1 MFEGAHTALIT
12 PFENGNRSLDEAA
25 LRALVEKQVAAG
37 ISGLVPVGT
46 TGESPT
52 VSHDEHQRVI
62 EVTVEAVNKRCLVT
76 AGTGSNSTREAI
88 AMTQAAEKAGVDAA
102 LLVAPYYN
110 KPSQEGLY
118 QHYKA
123 IAEATSLPIMLYS
136 IPGRCGI
143 AIEVDTVARLHDACP
158 NIRAMKEAG
167 GNPERVSQL
176 KAATPDVFDILS
188 GDDSL
193 TIPFMSVGAV
203 GVVSVAGNLIPQA
216 MTDIVKA
223 VNADRLAD
231 ALAIH
236 EKYYPLFSSFL
247 KLDTNPVPIKAA
259 MHLAGYCGP
268 DLRLPMVALSE
279 EKTAELRTILT
290 ELDLIP
296 A

>member
-1 MFEGAHTALIT
+1 
-12 PFENGNRSLDEAA
+12 
-25 LRALVEKQVAAG
+25 
-37 ISGLVPVGT
+37 
-46 TGESPT
+46 
-52 VSHDEHQRVI
+52 
-62 EVTVEAVNKRCLVT
+62 
-76 AGTGSNSTREAI
+76 
-88 AMTQAAEKAGVDAA
+88 MTQAAEKAGVDAA